1 MARAL
6 LLIDHGFQ
14 DAEVIYP
21 LYRLMEAGHDVVVCG
36 PSAKTEYKG
45 KYGYP
50 ITSAVAAG
58 TIDVD
63 GHDLLIIPGGQAPE
77 RLRDLP
83 DVVRLVKAADQADL
97 VIGAICRGPRLLV
110 AAGVVANRDVTS
122 FVEVRDALEQA
133 GANWE
138 DAEVMVDGNLVT
150 ARRPEDLP
158 AFMRAVL
165 RLTRKGS
172 VSL

>member
-14 DAEVIYP
+14 DAEVVYP
-21 LYRLMEAGHDVVVCG
+21 LFRLQEDGHEVDLCG
-36 PSAKTEYKG
+36 PLAKTEYAG

-50 ITSAVAAG
+50 FTSKMAAG
-58 TIDVD
+58 AVDVD
-63 GHDLLIIPGGQAPE
+63 AYDILIVPGGQAPGH
-77 RLRDLP
+77 LRTMP
-83 DVVRLVKAADQADL
+83 EAVRLVKAADQADL
-97 VIGAICRGPRLLV
+97 VIGAICRGPQLLV

-122 FVEVRDALEQA
+122 FVEVREELEQA

-150 ARRPEDLP
+150 ARKPEDLP

-165 RLTRKGS
+165 RLARKGL
-172 VSL
+172 VHV